1 MNGSGVRLNTT
12 VQEGEELMG
21 SVLAAG
27 AGKGRR
33 MTSWMNGSGWKRR
46 SLLVIH
52 KTVIEQGDHTEVHL
66 VSQSGS
72 TKSDH

>member
-12 VQEGEELMG
+12 VNEGEELMG

-33 MTSWMNGSGWKRR
+33 LTSWMHGSGGKRR
-46 SLLVIH
+46 SLLSMH
-52 KTVIEQGDHTEVHL
+52 KTVIELGDHTEVHL
-66 VSQSGS
+66 VSQSGR
-72 TKSDH
+72 TTSDH